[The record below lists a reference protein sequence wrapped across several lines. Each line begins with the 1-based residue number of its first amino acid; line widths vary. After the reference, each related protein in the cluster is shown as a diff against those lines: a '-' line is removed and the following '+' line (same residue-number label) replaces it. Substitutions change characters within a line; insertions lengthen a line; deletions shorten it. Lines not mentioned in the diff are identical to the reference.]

1 MKKYEKQ
8 TSKNCNLVA
17 IYQLHE
23 KSIEFLKLIK
33 IIIFKSRNRF
43 SEELYY
49 DIILLDLLKNTYLN
63 YLNTRS

>member
-1 MKKYEKQ
+1 MK
-8 TSKNCNLVA
+8 
-17 IYQLHE
+17 